1 MTTWLLLL
9 LLYAVPQ
16 RTVIVSNVIGLTVP
30 HAEAKLAD
38 AGLRLG
44 AVKELPS
51 EKTPRGIV
59 MGQGPGPGQRVV
71 INFEAE
77 LWVSKGPGPKR

>member
-16 RTVIVSNVIGLTVP
+16 RTVIVPKVIGLTVP
-30 HAEAKLAD
+30 QAEATLAD

-44 AVKELPS
+44 EVTEVPS
-51 EKTPRGIV
+51 DKTPRGIV

-71 INFEAE
+71 INFEMR
-77 LWVSKGPGPKR
+77 LYVSKGPAPKQ